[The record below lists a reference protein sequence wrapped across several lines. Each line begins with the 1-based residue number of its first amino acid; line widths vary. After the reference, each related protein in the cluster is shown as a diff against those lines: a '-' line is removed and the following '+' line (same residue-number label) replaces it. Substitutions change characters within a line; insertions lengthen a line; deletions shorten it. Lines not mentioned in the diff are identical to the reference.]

1 MRGPDDH
8 DALDALI
15 DRVAQELTGAEPP
28 AALAAVV
35 QARVSARDTGG
46 PLTWWQPV
54 AAIAALL
61 LAVLIATAL
70 WPSRQAQGPV
80 VRRETPAAP
89 GGGPADVS
97 AGSAPQDPQHSTPS
111 LAGRV
116 RRSGP
121 AGRAGQRESVEGLPP
136 IAPLDVT
143 PIDAPSLIADMSGL
157 DMPIEI
163 EPLQI
168 APLELQ

>member
-8 DALDALI
+8 EALDALI
-15 DRVAQELTGAEPP
+15 DRVAQDLTGAEPP

-35 QARVSARDTGG
+35 QARVSARDTGRR
-46 PLTWWQPV
+46 LAWWQPA
-54 AAIAALL
+54 AAIAALML
-61 LAVLIATAL
+61 VVLIATAL
-70 WPSRQAQGPV
+70 WPPRQAERPV
-80 VRRETPAAP
+80 VRREAPAAP
-89 GGGPADVS
+89 GGGAADVS
-97 AGSAPQDPQHSTPS
+97 AGSAPRDPQHSTPS
-111 LAGRV
+111 LTARV

-121 AGRAGQRESVEGLPP
+121 AELAGRGEPVDGLPP
-136 IAPLDVT
+136 IEPLDVT
-143 PIDAPSLIADMSGL
+143 PIDAPSLIAEMSGL